1 MSRQFDSRGF
11 RHGHSDE
18 RVHPSGFRH
27 GYSDEEDHESSRRV
41 SRYNSSGQQFPVPGY
56 YFFPSRYHQEF
67 PGGGFP
73 SPVPFSHNHGNDW
86 SGHGFTAN
94 YNSSHSFF
102 RSSLGEFS
110 NHNTQS
116 YHQKGKPKA
125 KDIRDRVRAVLFH
138 IEKEAGKEGFC
149 QHYQKAVLD
158 YIKQWNNF
166 QSLPSLVEI
175 AGQLVQ
181 MIPEVD
187 PHSEHILNLTKVV
200 HDGFLFKQKSNS
212 DNRIASASYKKDSDN
227 RNASFNPTLMEK
239 EASDNPSKGRNVSW
253 KEHSS
258 SSCRKR
264 DSSSISGSC
273 SGWNNQPS
281 SRITKE
287 TDGWSAPQENKGWS
301 SGWKESSYQPSS
313 KSTEDVDCQPDPQE
327 NKGWNRG
334 QKKDSS
340 SISGEKHGWSAPQEK
355 IGWSSGQKKE
365 SSSTSGSCS
374 GWNNQ
379 PSRKST
385 EETDCQPAS
394 QEKKTKSTQTIEL
407 IAIDVEDKPLKKS
420 NTEVNENPRQ
430 ETNEN
435 EIVKKWKEIFDHGTI
450 NTEHEALEIKNA
462 EHVFTDANTEEYF
475 KGDIPFDKIVNFRI
489 RWVSEFYR
497 MELPVPKTFHTRM
510 FLFQRHPL
518 PRRHEVMQR
527 VINFFCSRKISYKI
541 EAHDSS
547 LVTDI
552 KQTAWENLVHNK
564 ETLTFFG
571 RHIVNNPVFDTGF
584 QFLLLAKHD
593 KEYKKMKF
601 DSKEP
606 LLSCFCPLSR
616 ISYGWRKASGLLNIC
631 HPVCKDL
638 KKDPLYTPKSCK
650 VGRMKPFEFLQHLK
664 SPYEKYRHMERRDI
678 LHDILAYYIYF
689 LYSPKIQEVDKDWKE
704 TFGEGHFENMMEE
717 YTERP
722 FNLPEI
728 ETNPQLG
735 NTAGWNGKGQVE
747 DSDDKSS
754 DSGGSESESETD
766 LPDEQKKFSETFF
779 TV

>member
-73 SPVPFSHNHGNDW
+73 SPVPFLHNHGNDW

-158 YIKQWNNF
+158 YIKQGNNF
-166 QSLPSLVEI
+166 QSLPSFVEI

-187 PHSEHILNLTKVV
+187 PHSEYILNLTKVV

-287 TDGWSAPQENKGWS
+287 TDGWSAPQE
-301 SGWKESSYQPSS
+301 
-313 KSTEDVDCQPDPQE
+313 
-327 NKGWNRG
+327 
-334 QKKDSS
+334 
-340 SISGEKHGWSAPQEK
+340 K

-365 SSSTSGSCS
+365 SSSTSGSRS

-394 QEKKTKSTQTIEL
+394 QGKKNK
-407 IAIDVEDKPLKKS
+407 IDP
-420 NTEVNENPRQ
+420 NHRT
-430 ETNEN
+430 
-435 EIVKKWKEIFDHGTI
+435 
-450 NTEHEALEIKNA
+450 
-462 EHVFTDANTEEYF
+462 YC
-475 KGDIPFDKIVNFRI
+475 
-489 RWVSEFYR
+489 YR
-497 MELPVPKTFHTRM
+497 R
-510 FLFQRHPL
+510 
-518 PRRHEVMQR
+518 
-527 VINFFCSRKISYKI
+527 
-541 EAHDSS
+541 
-547 LVTDI
+547 
-552 KQTAWENLVHNK
+552 
-564 ETLTFFG
+564 G
-571 RHIVNNPVFDTGF
+571 R
-584 QFLLLAKHD
+584 
-593 KEYKKMKF
+593 
-601 DSKEP
+601 
-606 LLSCFCPLSR
+606 
-616 ISYGWRKASGLLNIC
+616 
-631 HPVCKDL
+631 
-638 KKDPLYTPKSCK
+638 
-650 VGRMKPFEFLQHLK
+650 
-664 SPYEKYRHMERRDI
+664 
-678 LHDILAYYIYF
+678 
-689 LYSPKIQEVDKDWKE
+689 
-704 TFGEGHFENMMEE
+704 
-717 YTERP
+717 
-722 FNLPEI
+722 
-728 ETNPQLG
+728 
-735 NTAGWNGKGQVE
+735 
-747 DSDDKSS
+747 
-754 DSGGSESESETD
+754 
-766 LPDEQKKFSETFF
+766 
-779 TV
+779 